1 MVPYCSHC
9 GEKLTEVANFCPKCG
24 TRTQKG
30 IEAGITIPAD
40 EFRQAFTK
48 LSDELEKAFSKV
60 ADEVKQAFTTTR
72 ENIRETTG
80 TQEIA
85 CPHCGTKNPVGSG
98 YCYKCGKKL
107 KRK

>member
-9 GEKLTEVANFCPKCG
+9 GEKLTEDANFCSRCG
-24 TRTQKG
+24 TRTRKG
-30 IEAGITIPAD
+30 LEAGVTIPAE

-60 ADEVKQAFTTTR
+60 AEEVKQTFSTAR

-80 TQEIA
+80 AQEIVCA
-85 CPHCGTKNPVGSG
+85 HCGTKNSPSSS
-98 YCYKCGKKL
+98 YCYSCGKKL
-107 KRK
+107 RRK